1 MSCTCSRAGSPEI
14 AKSNQETRPK
24 IRTLKPV
31 DEDPMIGETPPS
43 ALNSW
48 LTPNPLFYIRNHF
61 PFPSV
66 FDPSESTW
74 EIAVDGA
81 IGNPH
86 ELRFDDLLNLPRRTL
101 AVTMECAGNNRRDLE
116 PTVPGNQF
124 DTGAVS
130 TAVWTGASLA
140 DVLRTADLEPESVEI
155 LFEGADS
162 GEPEPGKE
170 IQSYLRS
177 LPIEIARHPDTI
189 IAYEM
194 NGEPLTVEH
203 GAPVRLVVPGWYGMA
218 SVKWLQRITALT
230 KPFRGYFQTYKYV
243 VRYQDGNERPVREMQ
258 VKSFI
263 SSPRHKSILKGGS
276 ICLSGF
282 AWSGRSEIDQVELSA
297 DGGHSWESA
306 DLLGPSTRYS
316 WQQWNY
322 SWDSAKR
329 GHHTIISRARDTR
342 GNEQPMRSVWN
353 ELGYEVNG
361 ATSLCLDVL

>member
-14 AKSNQETRPK
+14 TKSNQETRPK
-24 IRTLKPV
+24 IRTLKAV

-43 ALNSW
+43 ALSSW

-66 FDPSESTW
+66 DASESTW
-74 EIAVDGA
+74 RITVDGEV
-81 IGNPH
+81 GNPQ

-116 PTVPGNQF
+116 PKVPGNQF

-130 TAVWTGASLA
+130 TAVWTGTSLV
-140 DVLRTADLEPESVEI
+140 DVLHTAGLKPESVEI

-170 IQSYLRS
+170 IQSYSRS
-177 LPIEIARHPDTI
+177 LPIEIASHPDTI

-218 SVKWLQRITALT
+218 SVKWLQRIIVLT
-230 KPFRGYFQTYKYV
+230 KPFKGYFQTYKYV
-243 VRYQDGNERPVREMQ
+243 VRYEDGNERPVREMR

-263 SSPRHKSILKGGS
+263 STPRDKSILKGGA

-282 AWSGRSEIDQVELSA
+282 AWSGRSDIDQVELSA
-297 DGGHSWESA
+297 DGGDSWESA

-322 SWDSAKR
+322 RWNTSKR
-329 GHHTIISRARDTR
+329 GHYTIISRARDTQ
-342 GNEQPMRSVWN
+342 GNVQPMRSVWN
-353 ELGYEVNG
+353 EMGYEVNG
-361 ATSLCLDVL
+361 TMSLCLDVL

>member
-1 MSCTCSRAGSPEI
+1 MSCTCSRVGSPEN
-14 AKSNQETRPK
+14 AKSNQETRPN

-31 DEDPMIGETPPS
+31 DEEPMIGETPAS
-43 ALNSW
+43 ALSSW

-66 FDPSESTW
+66 SDLSESTW
-74 EIAVDGA
+74 EIAVDGTVC
-81 IGNPH
+81 NPH
-86 ELRFDDLLNLPRRTL
+86 ELRFGDLLNLPRRTL

-130 TAVWTGASLA
+130 TAVWTGVSLA
-140 DVLRTADLEPESVEI
+140 DVLHTADLNPGSVEI

-170 IQSYLRS
+170 IQPYLRS
-177 LPIEIARHPDTI
+177 LPIEVAMHPDTI

-194 NGEPLTVEH
+194 NGESLTVEH

-218 SVKWLQRITALT
+218 SVKWLQRITVLT
-230 KPFRGYFQTYKYV
+230 KPFKGYFQTYKYV

-263 SSPRHKSILKGGS
+263 SSPRHKSILEGRA

-282 AWSGRSEIDQVELSA
+282 AWSGRSEIEQVELSA
-297 DGGHSWESA
+297 DGGLSWDSV
-306 DLLGPSTRYS
+306 DLLGPSTGYS

-322 SWDSAKR
+322 RWGPAKR
-329 GHHTIISRARDTR
+329 GHYTIISRARDSR
-342 GNEQPMRSVWN
+342 GNLQPMRSVWN

-361 ATSLCLDVL
+361 TTSLCLDVL